1 MSKSLREPRGFT
13 HCDWKWRVRIAR
25 WLGQDVGVTRRLR
38 GHRAHAIA
46 TLVFLLAAF
55 ACGCG
60 TQSSAPRTAA
70 PAPAAR
76 SDVGF
81 RTHALLAEHYAKHG
95 AEFGSPGI
103 DAYLRQAQALRDA
116 PAGGDVLEAVRD
128 DRVVTR
134 FDRASGAFIAF
145 DASGVIRTFFRP
157 RDGERYFHRQAARR
171 DDRRTRGSER

>member
-1 MSKSLREPRGFT
+1 
-13 HCDWKWRVRIAR
+13 
-25 WLGQDVGVTRRLR
+25 VTRMLR

-60 TQSSAPRTAA
+60 TQSSAPRAA
-70 PAPAAR
+70 PAPTAR

-81 RTHALLAEHYAKHG
+81 RTRALLTEHYAKHG

-103 DAYLRQAQALRDA
+103 DEYLRRAQALRDT

-128 DRVVTR
+128 DGVVTR

-171 DDRRTRGSER
+171 YDRRTRGSER